1 MASHTLRHPGAPAPR
16 EVHLLAGTRPEA
28 VKIAPVVLSMRRHGR
43 LRPVIVASGQH
54 PAMVHQALDAFGL
67 KPDEVLPV
75 NRASGT
81 QPELLA
87 QVLPKLD
94 ALWRCR
100 PPAAVLVHGD
110 TTTTFAGALVAFW
123 NRLPIVHLEA
133 GLRSHNLS
141 APFPEEANR
150 RLVSIVAEL
159 HLAPTPAAAGHLV
172 DEGVPKARTVVTG
185 NTVVDAVHTVA
196 ARNHPFA
203 DPRLADLEN
212 HARAGRNRVVLVT
225 VHRRESWGAPLEQVL
240 RALRILVRTHPDMV
254 IVLPAHPNPDVRA
267 QIHAALNGIDRVVVT
282 EPLGYSDLVRTLAMS
297 VLVLSDSGGL
307 QEEAPSFGVPVLV
320 LRDVTE
326 RREAIEAGCAVLVG
340 TDENRILDAA
350 GAVLAEP
357 PGLRATNGGN
367 PFGDGQAARR
377 CEQAI
382 AHLLGLDTEAPEE
395 FGAPI
400 RISAGD
406 LGRGL
411 RPART

>member
-1 MASHTLRHPGAPAPR
+1 MASHTLRLPGAPASR

-28 VKIAPVVLSMRRHGR
+28 VKIAPVVLSMRREGR

-67 KPDEVLPV
+67 QPDEVLRV
-75 NRASGT
+75 NRSTGT
-81 QPELLA
+81 QSELLA

-110 TTTTFAGALVAFW
+110 TSTTFAGALVAFW

-150 RLVSIVAEL
+150 RLVSVVAEL
-159 HLAPTPAAAGHLV
+159 HLAPTTAAADHLV

-185 NTVVDAVHTVA
+185 NTVVDAVLAVA

-203 DPRLADLEN
+203 DPRLMDVEAS
-212 HARAGRNRVVLVT
+212 ARAGLSRVVLVT
-225 VHRRESWGAPLEQVL
+225 VHRRESWGAPLERVL
-240 RALRILVRTHPDMV
+240 HSLRILVRSHPDIV

-267 QIHAALNGIDRVVVT
+267 QIHSALDGLDRVLVT
-282 EPLGYSDLVRTLAMS
+282 EPLGYSDLVKTLAMS
-297 VLVLSDSGGL
+297 TIVLSDSGGI
-307 QEEAPSFGVPVLV
+307 QEEAPSFSVPVLV

-326 RREAIEAGCAVLVG
+326 RREALEAGCAVLVG
-340 TDENRILDAA
+340 TDENRIIAA
-350 GAVLAEP
+350 ANAVLAAP
-357 PGLRATNGGN
+357 PVRGTEGGN

-400 RISAGD
+400 RLSAGG
-406 LGRGL
+406 LRRL